1 MQANSAV
8 GSTLAVLERQLK
20 TMTAVQSRVHHA
32 MKGEFKILKR
42 IVAEMSPESYE
53 YDAVGDEPMGAR
65 RMDYSIIDIIP
76 VSDPNASTMA
86 QRVAQYQSLLQLA
99 QQQPALY
106 DLPKLHRQMIEVLG
120 VKNASELVPD
130 KDDVKAC
137 DPMTENMNL
146 LQSKPVKAFAYQD
159 HEAHIKTHQAFAD
172 DPKIQQIV
180 GADQAGAQT
189 KIAAMQ
195 AHIAEHVAFAYR
207 AKMEEEL
214 GVPLPAYDE
223 ENGMSQDEELAVA
236 RLVAEAAPR
245 ITGKHQ
251 QEEQAKQ
258 QQAQQ
263 EDPVL
268 QMQQKELQ
276 LQEGELQRK
285 VQKDQLDH
293 QIKLAQVQIDA
304 ARVQSDEKKAGAAL
318 GAKLRE
324 TDAKIRSDEKKTG
337 AKIGADLAKKGG

>member
-1 MQANSAV
+1 
-8 GSTLAVLERQLK
+8 
-20 TMTAVQSRVHHA
+20 
-32 MKGEFKILKR
+32 
-42 IVAEMSPESYE
+42 
-53 YDAVGDEPMGAR
+53 
-65 RMDYSIIDIIP
+65 MDYTTTDIIP

-99 QQQPALY
+99 QQAPNLY
-106 DLPKLHRQMIEVLG
+106 DLPLLHRQMIEVLG

-130 KDDVKAC
+130 KDDVKPC
-137 DPMTENMNL
+137 DPITENTNL

-159 HEAHIKTHQAFAD
+159 HEAHIKAHQAFAD

-180 GADQAGAQT
+180 QAEGPGAQQ
-189 KIAAMQ
+189 KVMAMH
-195 AHIAEHVAFAYR
+195 AHIAEHVAFLYR
-207 AKMEEEL
+207 AKVEEEL

-223 ENGMSQDEELAVA
+223 ERGMEPEQELAIS

-245 ITGKHQ
+245 VTGKHQ
-251 QEEQAKQ
+251 QEEKAKQ
-258 QQAQQ
+258 DQAQAQ
-263 EDPVL
+263 DPVM

-285 VQKDQLDH
+285 MKKDEMDH

-304 ARVQSDEKKAGAAL
+304 ARIQSDERKSGAAL

-324 TDAKIRSDEKKTG
+324 ADAKIKSDEKKTG
-337 AKIGADLAKKGG
+337 VKIGADLSKNKGG